1 MRSAW
6 LIPQCLT
13 CRPGRQ
19 ILWLSLALV
28 MLVACAGPTPFPF
41 IPPLALAR
49 DRTVDIIAFGS
60 CANQS
65 KPQLIWNAVI
75 ASRPDLFLF
84 LGDNIYGDT
93 TDMDVLR
100 ARYALLG
107 RNEGYQR
114 LLATTPVIATW
125 DDHDYG
131 ANDAGAEYPQKY
143 ESKQIFLDFFGEPA
157 NSERRLRDGGIYT
170 AYSYGPPAQR
180 IQVIL
185 LDTRW
190 DRAPL
195 VRVNEAE
202 AAVRRLRQVGP
213 YLANPD
219 PHARLLGEDQWR
231 WLEEQLRQPATI
243 RLIGTSIPFLQEGT
257 GWETWSNFPAEQ
269 ARLRTLI
276 NDTHANGILFLTG
289 DTHRAQ
295 FSKRTQ
301 GVPYPLWEVNSSGLT
316 ENVDWPAPDSSRL
329 GGYYTEDN
337 YGLLRIDWRE
347 ADPEITMEIRDVD
360 NDLVLQN
367 TIRLSELQIAE

>member
-1 MRSAW
+1 MRTVW
-6 LIPQCLT
+6 CIFHLLIGLY
-13 CRPGRQ
+13 RRY
-19 ILWLSLALV
+19 LWLTLLLFG
-28 MLVACAGPTPFPF
+28 LVACTGVAPLPF
-41 IPPLALAR
+41 IAPLILPN
-49 DRTVDIIAFGS
+49 DRAVDIIAFGS

-65 KPQLIWNAVI
+65 KPQLIWHAVV
-75 ASRPDLFLF
+75 ASRPALFIF

-93 TDMDVLR
+93 TDMTVLR

-143 ESKQIFLDFFGEPA
+143 ASKQIFLDFFGEPA
-157 NSERRLRDGGIYT
+157 TSERRLRAGGIYT
-170 AYSYGPPAQR
+170 AYTYGPPAQR

-190 DRAPL
+190 DRTPL
-195 VRVNEAE
+195 LSVNQAE
-202 AAVRRLRQVGP
+202 ATARRLRQIGP
-213 YLANPD
+213 YVANPD
-219 PHARLLGEDQWR
+219 PNARLLGEEQWR
-231 WLEEQLRQPATI
+231 WLADQLRQPAAI

-269 ARLRTLI
+269 ARLLALI
-276 NDTHANGILFLTG
+276 RNTHANGILFLTG

-301 GVPYPLWEVNSSGLT
+301 DAPYPLWEVNSSGLT
-316 ENVDWPAPDSSRL
+316 ENADWPAPDSSRL
-329 GGYYTEDN
+329 GGYYMEDN

-347 ADPEITMEIRDVD
+347 PDPEITMEIRDVD

-367 TIRLSELQIAE
+367 TIRLSELQMPE